1 MGGITNKTVHLS
13 FAVDWSK
20 EVNPLLIS
28 PNKQHKASP
37 QLLSYVFSLALQF
50 GVDAE
55 ALSSMHFSKDLADL
69 SEIEAGALIEIIKSD
84 DVTYSAEEPLAE
96 CPW

>member
-1 MGGITNKTVHLS
+1 MSSLS
-13 FAVDWSK
+13 K
-20 EVNPLLIS
+20 P
-28 PNKQHKASP
+28 PKASS
-37 QLLSYVFSLALQF
+37 QMLSYVFSLAEQY

-55 ALSSMHFSKDLADL
+55 ALSSMHFSKDLAEL

>member
-1 MGGITNKTVHLS
+1 MS
-13 FAVDWSK
+13 
-20 EVNPLLIS
+20 S
-28 PNKQHKASP
+28 PNKPHKASP

-55 ALSSMHFSKDLADL
+55 SLSSMHFGKDFADL
-69 SEIEAGALIEIIKSD
+69 SEVEADGLIEIIKSD

-96 CPW
+96 CHW

>member
-1 MGGITNKTVHLS
+1 MV
-13 FAVDWSK
+13 
-20 EVNPLLIS
+20 S
-28 PNKQHKASP
+28 PNKQLKASP
-37 QLLSYVFSLALQF
+37 QMLSFVFSLAVQY

-55 ALSSMHFSKDLADL
+55 ALSSMHFSKDMADL

-96 CPW
+96 CHW

>member
-1 MGGITNKTVHLS
+1 MSSLS
-13 FAVDWSK
+13 K
-20 EVNPLLIS
+20 P
-28 PNKQHKASP
+28 PKASP
-37 QLLSYVFSLALQF
+37 KMLSYVFRLAVQY

-55 ALSSMHFSKDLADL
+55 ALSSMHFSKDFADL

>member
-1 MGGITNKTVHLS
+1 MSSLS
-13 FAVDWSK
+13 K
-20 EVNPLLIS
+20 P
-28 PNKQHKASP
+28 PKASP
-37 QLLSYVFSLALQF
+37 KMLSYVFSLAEQY

-55 ALSSMHFSKDLADL
+55 ALSSMHFSKDLAEL

-96 CPW
+96 CHW

>member
-1 MGGITNKTVHLS
+1 M
-13 FAVDWSK
+13 
-20 EVNPLLIS
+20 IS
-28 PNKQHKASP
+28 PNKQHKSSP
-37 QLLSYVFSLALQF
+37 QMLSFVFSLAVQY

-55 ALSSMHFSKDLADL
+55 ALSSMHFSKDMADL

-96 CPW
+96 CHW

>member
-1 MGGITNKTVHLS
+1 MSSLDK
-13 FAVDWSK
+13 
-20 EVNPLLIS
+20 P
-28 PNKQHKASP
+28 HKASP
-37 QLLSYVFSLALQF
+37 QLLSYVFSLAVQF

-55 ALSSMHFSKDLADL
+55 ALSSMHFRKDFADL

>member
-1 MGGITNKTVHLS
+1 M
-13 FAVDWSK
+13 
-20 EVNPLLIS
+20 IS
-28 PNKQHKASP
+28 PNKQHKSSP
-37 QLLSYVFSLALQF
+37 QMLSFVFSIAVQY

-55 ALSSMHFSKDLADL
+55 ALSSMHFSKDMADL

-96 CPW
+96 CHW